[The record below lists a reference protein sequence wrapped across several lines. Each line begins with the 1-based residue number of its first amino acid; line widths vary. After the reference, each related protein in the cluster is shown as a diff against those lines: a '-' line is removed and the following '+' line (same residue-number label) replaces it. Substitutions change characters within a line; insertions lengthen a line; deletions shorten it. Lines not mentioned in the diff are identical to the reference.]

1 MVDVPAAIAET
12 KPVLEIVATTVLED
26 VHGFTAAAVAV
37 PDNCDVDPI
46 HALNVP
52 LITGIAF
59 TVNVAVTKHPLLF
72 V

>member
-1 MVDVPAAIAET
+1 MVDVPAAIPVT
-12 KPVLEIVATTVLED
+12 NPVLEIVATTVFEEI
-26 VHGFTAAAVAV
+26 HGFTAAAVAV
-37 PDNCDVDPI
+37 PDNCDVNPT

-52 LITGIAF
+52 LITGIVF

>member
-1 MVDVPAAIAET
+1 MPAAIVVT

-26 VHGFTAAAVAV
+26 VHGFIAAAVAV
-37 PDNCDVDPI
+37 PDNCDVNPT

-52 LITGIAF
+52 LITGIVF